1 MPYYELYRCT
11 GRDGGRRR
19 NYECPQVDQIYT
31 KNFPTVS
38 FGGYGY
44 LFLFFCPI
52 HGNCYGFNLISGGE
66 GRKDPFSVMYKYMEP
81 PHPEELFFDF
91 ACHLSEYYLN
101 REPEFFKNTH
111 FWHDIFHFIN
121 HTCGI
126 NFKSGRVLGLESI
139 NSEICEQV
147 NSYLQ
152 CVKYTASHLSQE
164 HFMFFMQ
171 FFLYLLNTDKTE
183 RFKKQANV
191 AVAGFL

>member
-1 MPYYELYRCT
+1 MPYYDMDKSR
-11 GRDGGRRR
+11 GGGRRQR
-19 NYECPQVDQIYT
+19 KNYDDAPQVAPMCT
-31 KNFPTVS
+31 KNFPKVS

-44 LFLFFCPI
+44 MFLFFCPI
-52 HGNCYGFNLISGGE
+52 HGHCYGFHLISGDE
-66 GRKDPFSVMYKYMEP
+66 GRKDAFSVMYKYMETS
-81 PHPEELFFDF
+81 PEEIFYDF
-91 ACHLSEYYLN
+91 ACGLHEYCLN
-101 REPEFFKNTH
+101 REPDLFKNTH

-126 NFKSGRVLGLESI
+126 NFKSGRVLGLEGI

-171 FFLYLLNTDKTE
+171 FFVYFLNRDKTE
-183 RFKKQANV
+183 KFKKQASV